1 MDFIAYTIWY
11 IIYVCVTS
19 VCTIQCRHRDIEWF
33 RSIALNNFLAYPHV
47 PGLTTATNLFY
58 IEKAYEE
65 RGEEKMNQRN
75 QSGKVELLQQS
86 HFFRIPSSHTHLSP
100 Y

>member
-1 MDFIAYTIWY
+1 MFVQYN
-11 IIYVCVTS
+11 VV
-19 VCTIQCRHRDIEWF
+19 IEIGWL
-33 RSIALNNFLAYPHV
+33 RSIALNSFLAYPHV

-75 QSGKVELLQQS
+75 QCGKVELLRQS
-86 HFFRIPSSHTHLSP
+86 HFFQNSILTYSPLPLLGPSHAAWTSSP
-100 Y
+100 F